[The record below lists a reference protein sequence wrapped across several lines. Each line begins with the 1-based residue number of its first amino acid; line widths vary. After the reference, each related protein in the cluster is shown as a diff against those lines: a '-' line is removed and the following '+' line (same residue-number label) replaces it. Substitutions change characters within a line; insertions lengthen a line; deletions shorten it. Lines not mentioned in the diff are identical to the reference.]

1 MPLLD
6 TLYHVYTASWNV
18 LPLTLKTGKVWTC
31 LDADVFVIRSK
42 WCVCITCAPPAI
54 RSPPR
59 KGQNPGWINVPYKA
73 PLAPEPPNHLAIN
86 KVTTAGSQFST
97 SCKGGETPGVNKWPK
112 STYLTKTVA
121 WISPFVELE
130 ADGVVDARTEA
141 FHFS

>member
-1 MPLLD
+1 MH
-6 TLYHVYTASWNV
+6 YVCASSYS
-18 LPLTLKTGKVWTC
+18 
-31 LDADVFVIRSK
+31 IS
-42 WCVCITCAPPAI
+42 
-54 RSPPR
+54 SPKR
-59 KGQNPGWINVPYKA
+59 AENPGWINVPYKA

-112 STYLTKTVA
+112 FTSTYLTKTVA

-130 ADGVVDARTEA
+130 ADGVVDARAKA